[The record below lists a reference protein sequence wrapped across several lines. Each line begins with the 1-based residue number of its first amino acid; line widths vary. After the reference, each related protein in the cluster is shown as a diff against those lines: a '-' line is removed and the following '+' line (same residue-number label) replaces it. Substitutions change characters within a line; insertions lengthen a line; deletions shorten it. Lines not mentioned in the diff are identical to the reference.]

1 MSTEKGIDR
10 SLRLPARDGFKLA
23 ATLYEPRGP
32 QGRGGAWGHE
42 TLVVISSATAV
53 PRIYYDGFARFLA
66 GRGFAVLAYDY
77 RGIGE
82 SRPKSLRGFQAR
94 MHQWGQEDLAG
105 VIDWAGRHVQP
116 ARLLSVGHSVGGQLV
131 GLAENNEKI
140 GALLTVG
147 SQSGYWGHWPSPERW
162 RIALFWHLVFPVVSR
177 AFGYMPGWMGM
188 KEDLPGGVA
197 REWAAWGRRPHFL
210 LDGHEERRAGFERFA
225 RPIFAYSF
233 EDDDLAPRAA
243 AVALLHFYRNARV
256 VHRHLVPHTAGLPP
270 VGHFGFFRERFRD
283 TLWEEAAGWLE
294 RHAPMPVEEPAA
306 EPQATSVAA

>member
-1 MSTEKGIDR
+1 MNAEKGIDR

-23 ATLYEPRGP
+23 ATLYEP
-32 QGRGGAWGHE
+32 QGNGAWGHE

-53 PRIYYDGFARFLA
+53 PRTYYDGFARFLA
-66 GRGFAVLAYDY
+66 GRGFAVLTYDY

-82 SRPKSLRGFQAR
+82 SRPRSLRGFEAR
-94 MHQWGQEDLAG
+94 MHQWGEEDLAG
-105 VIDWAGRHVQP
+105 VIDWACRRVQP

-131 GLAENNEKI
+131 GLAENNERI
-140 GALLTVG
+140 GALLTVA

-162 RIALFWHLVFPVVSR
+162 RVALYWHLVFPVVSR
-177 AFGYMPGWMGM
+177 AFGYMPGWMGI

-197 REWAAWGRRPHFL
+197 REWAAWGRRPQFL

-233 EDDDLAPRAA
+233 EDDGFAPRAA
-243 AVALLHFYRNARV
+243 AVALLHFYRNSRV
-256 VHRHLVPHTAGLPP
+256 VHRHIVPHTAGLPP
-270 VGHFGFFRERFRD
+270 VGHFGFFRDRFRD

-294 RHAPMPVEEPAA
+294 RHAARVPVEEPAT
-306 EPQATSVAA
+306 PAAAA

>member
-1 MSTEKGIDR
+1 MNGEAGVDR

-23 ATLYEPRGP
+23 ATLYEP
-32 QGRGGAWGHE
+32 QGKGIWGHE
-42 TLVVISSATAV
+42 TLVLISSATAV
-53 PRIYYDGFARFLA
+53 PRSYYDGFARFLA
-66 GRGFAVLAYDY
+66 GRGFAVLTYDY

-94 MHQWGQEDLAG
+94 MHQWGEEDLAG
-105 VIDWAGRHVQP
+105 VIDWACRHVQP
-116 ARLLSVGHSVGGQLV
+116 ERLLSVGHSVGGQLV

-140 GALLTVG
+140 GALLAVA

-162 RIALFWHLVFPVVSR
+162 KVALYWHLIFPAVSR

-197 REWAAWGRRPHFL
+197 REWAAWGRRPSFL

-233 EDDDLAPRAA
+233 EDDDFAPRAA

-270 VGHFGFFRERFRD
+270 VGHFGFFRDRFRD

-294 RHAPMPVEEPAA
+294 RHAAARIDEPAEVKA
-306 EPQATSVAA
+306 ISVAA